1 MMECEKAASAHTSS
15 ETPTT
20 YTTELVIGRAV
31 RKLDRNLLPLMTIF
45 FFLSFL
51 DRTNI
56 GNARVAGLQH
66 DLGLTE
72 KQYQVSLTTLFIPY
86 LLSEVPSTLL
96 LKVIGPRRLFPFLL
110 SLWGLITC
118 LQGFV
123 TGFKGLLAVRF
134 FLGVVEGPVAPG
146 IFLYL
151 SGFYTRS
158 GLGLRNATIL
168 TATSLTGAFSGFLSA
183 AISFMDGLGGKRGW
197 SWIFIIEGLLTFV
210 VGILSFFLVT
220 PTLARA
226 KFLTAEEKE
235 AIAIRLQTDRPIILN
250 GSRFTY
256 KDIKCA
262 ILSPH
267 VAMATIIPFFNSS
280 TLYGLSTFI
289 PSIVNSLGFSP
300 VKSQLLAAGPFV
312 CAFFVALLSS
322 YISDKFNCRLIPIAL
337 NGILAAIGFTIYL
350 CSNREYILYASLY
363 PTLSGVAS
371 ISPLSITWAS
381 NNSEPHY
388 RRATAIGLIK
398 IPYPP
403 SLKKI
408 ISAITVTVI
417 AIINALFLSRRN
429 REKQDPLKRQQILAP
444 YRESNAVGLK
454 DDNLE
459 CELELEEEL
468 SVEANTRA
476 WLELGDRHPDFK
488 YTL

>member
-1 MMECEKAASAHTSS
+1 M
-15 ETPTT
+15 PTT
-20 YTTELVIGRAV
+20 YTTELDIGRAV

-66 DLGLTE
+66 DLHLTE
-72 KQYQVSLTTLFIPY
+72 KQYQISLTTLFIPY

-96 LKVIGPRRLFPFLL
+96 LKVIGPKRLFPSLL
-110 SLWGLITC
+110 SIWGLITC

-123 TGFKGLLAVRF
+123 TGFKGLLAARF
-134 FLGVVEGPVAPG
+134 FLGIVEGPVAPG

-158 GLGLRNATIL
+158 ELGLRY
-168 TATSLTGAFSGFLSA
+168 LTGAFSGFLSA

-210 VGILSFFLVT
+210 VGVSSFFLIT
-220 PTLARA
+220 PTLAGA
-226 KFLTAEEKE
+226 KFLTAEEKG
-235 AIAIRLQTDRPIILN
+235 AIASRLQTDRPIILN

-256 KDIKCA
+256 KEIKRA

-267 VAMATIIPFFNSS
+267 VVMSIFIPFFNASN
-280 TLYGLSTFI
+280 LFGLSISI

-300 VKSQLLAAGPFV
+300 VKSQLLAAGPFI
-312 CAFFVALLSS
+312 CAFFVTLLSC
-322 YISDKFNCRLIPIAL
+322 YISDKFNCRSIPIAF
-337 NGILAAIGFTIYL
+337 NGILAAIGFTIYI
-350 CSNREYILYASLY
+350 CSDREYILYASLY
-363 PTLSGVAS
+363 PTISGTAS
-371 ISPLSITWAS
+371 INPLSVTWTS

-388 RRATAIGLIK
+388 RRATAIGLMGAFASSGGVLSTWT
-398 IPYPP
+398 YPR
-403 SLKKI
+403 
-408 ISAITVTVI
+408 SAAPKYQTTNTMNLTFALSVTVI

-429 REKQDPLKRQQILAP
+429 REKQDPVKRQQILAP
-444 YRESNAVGLK
+444 YHKSNAVGLK
-454 DDNLE
+454 ADNLE
-459 CELELEEEL
+459 CEFEEEL
-468 SVEANTRA
+468 SVEANKRA